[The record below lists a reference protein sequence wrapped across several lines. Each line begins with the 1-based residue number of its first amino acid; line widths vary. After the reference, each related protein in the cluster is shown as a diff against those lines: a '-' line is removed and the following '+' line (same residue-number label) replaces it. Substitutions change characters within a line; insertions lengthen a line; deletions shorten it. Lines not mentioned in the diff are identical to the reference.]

1 MWYGDHIPLHNWG
14 NLQVCIHL
22 FCMVSIRAMGKG
34 YDYPVT
40 WHTRAHKGKLWHLI
54 LWVLSYV
61 SATRDSK
68 FLLTC
73 RCCSTDYNN
82 LTGKFKHLCREALLF
97 LFLQALSVKTIL
109 FFIYPLVSPWSQA
122 NQSPS
127 MLWSFLTKVQI
138 LLHFSNSCDDL
149 DISYHK
155 PEALAFS

>member
-1 MWYGDHIPLHNWG
+1 MFLKQETLSSYWPADVVPQTTTTLLENS
-14 NLQVCIHL
+14 NTC
-22 FCMVSIRAMGKG
+22 AE
-34 YDYPVT
+34 
-40 WHTRAHKGKLWHLI
+40 KLCF
-54 LWVLSYV
+54 S
-61 SATRDSK
+61 
-68 FLLTC
+68 F
-73 RCCSTDYNN
+73 
-82 LTGKFKHLCREALLF
+82 
-97 LFLQALSVKTIL
+97 FLQALSVKTIL